1 MAALTKSVGL
11 RSEVRVDDRSY
22 WLTRVASLSASLAIP
37 LVYPRMFALHNL
49 PSKEELGGAILPK
62 VVPLSSENLD
72 NDGIFLLENGEDGFF
87 YVGRQ
92 ASSEI
97 LRQLFGVQSVEEVVS
112 GQFLLQE
119 YNNDLSKR
127 LNEVVNEIRRQRCSY
142 LRLRLLK
149 RGDPLEYLFFS
160 YLVEDKSPLGFSYV
174 EFLVHVHRQIQ
185 NRMA

>member
-1 MAALTKSVGL
+1 
-11 RSEVRVDDRSY
+11 
-22 WLTRVASLSASLAIP
+22 
-37 LVYPRMFALHNL
+37 
-49 PSKEELGGAILPK
+49 LPK

-97 LRQLFGVQSVEEVVS
+97 LHQLFGVQSVEEVVS
-112 GQFLLQE
+112 GQFLLE
-119 YNNDLSKR
+119 EFNNDLSKR

-149 RGDPLEYLFFS
+149 RGDPLEFLFFS

>member
-1 MAALTKSVGL
+1 MKSL
-11 RSEVRVDDRSY
+11 LCQCRPEV
-22 WLTRVASLSASLAIP
+22 LLL
-37 LVYPRMFALHNL
+37 M
-49 PSKEELGGAILPK
+49 GG
-62 VVPLSSENLD
+62 
-72 NDGIFLLENGEDGFF
+72 
-87 YVGRQ
+87 
-92 ASSEI
+92 
-97 LRQLFGVQSVEEVVS
+97 SVFICLI
-112 GQFLLQE
+112 QFLLQE